1 MAPTNNQREFVNL
14 FQLRSQDN
22 LHAPFEQIDVFK
34 PFKVDNINERSLEV
48 AVTYPEGFSYQ
59 FAGMGAKFKHP
70 QKGNILLFI
79 VIFPIT
85 GCFFLLNQCKFC
97 FQVRKHCK
105 PS

>member
-22 LHAPFEQIDVFK
+22 LHAPFEQIDVFE

-48 AVTYPEGFSYQ
+48 AVTYLEGFSYQ